1 MEKKKNI
8 LLDNYLVKNLRA
20 YPVLKKKFMH
30 YIEGTKELPEGFTKR
45 KLFHDYLKVRRNNP
59 EKRVSQSEYMI
70 FGFYGLS
77 PEEQKRYLGLD

>member
-45 KLFHDYLKVRRNNP
+45 KSKSHEQLALRRNKQCHSRQP
-59 EKRVSQSEYMI
+59 EHIPCQ
-70 FGFYGLS
+70 
-77 PEEQKRYLGLD
+77 RYW

>member
-45 KLFHDYLKVRRNNP
+45 KCL
-59 EKRVSQSEYMI
+59 SQSI
-70 FGFYGLS
+70 
-77 PEEQKRYLGLD
+77 